1 MSEGKGT
8 LYKKGFK
15 RFTQQKLKRMN
26 EDAIR
31 SGGDFCVCGGRRG
44 PFIDTWVFRKH
55 ADIDYNEEEM
65 VRLLDLMFAPD
76 TETVRGCFPKVD
88 GKYSLEKM
96 RELFGSY
103 VIIGKFP
110 DQRFWAFLEW
120 A

>member
-1 MSEGKGT
+1 MS
-8 LYKKGFK
+8 F
-15 RFTQQKLKRMN
+15 
-26 EDAIR
+26 D
-31 SGGDFCVCGGRRG
+31 VCAGRRG
-44 PFIDTWVFRKH
+44 LLIDTCVFRKH
-55 ADIDYNEEEM
+55 ADIDYNEKET
-65 VRLLDLMFAPD
+65 VRLLHLMLAPD

-110 DQRFWAFLEW
+110 DQRFWILPEW